1 MELEDGNLQPVA
13 MKKGNLGEY
22 VSIDIRVEG
31 MLLCGMYLY
40 IITILV
46 QMITVATGRS
56 DLDAGLDSLIGIN
69 NLYQYINMDCD
80 SIMQSD

>member
-1 MELEDGNLQPVA
+1 
-13 MKKGNLGEY
+13 
-22 VSIDIRVEG
+22 
-31 MLLCGMYLY
+31 MLLCGIYLY

-46 QMITVATGRS
+46 QMITVAIGRS

-80 SIMQSD
+80 SIMQSDS